1 MPLIKDGKLVAD
13 PWRNSDDGSDAPLIV
28 GLDAW
33 QANEDGIQQRNAP
46 VGIRLASDQSP
57 TLIADDI
64 ERFDVIALEFPKF
77 NDGRAYSYARLL
89 RERYGYKGELRAV
102 GNVLRDQYLFMHRC
116 GFDAFE
122 VADES
127 AAVVWEEA
135 LREISVWYQPTAD
148 KREPAATLRRKPSP
162 RRTASG
168 ASTEPDSPPAVACAG
183 YWAY

>member
-13 PWRNSDDGSDAPLIV
+13 PWQVSDDGTEAPLIV
-28 GLDAW
+28 SFEVW
-33 QANEDGIQQRNAP
+33 QANDGGIQQRNTP

-64 ERFDVIALEFPKF
+64 ERFGVIALEFPKF

-127 AAVVWEEA
+127 AAAVWEEA

-148 KREPAATLRRKPSP
+148 KRRPASALRRTSRPAA
-162 RRTASG
+162 SG
-168 ASTEPDSPPAVACAG
+168 TSSARGNPPAVACAG

>member
-13 PWRNSDDGSDAPLIV
+13 PWQGSGDGTEAPLIV
-28 GLDAW
+28 SLEAW
-33 QANEDGIQQRNAP
+33 QANEGGVQDRNAP
-46 VGIRLASDQSP
+46 IGIRLASDQAP
-57 TLIADDI
+57 ALIADDVA
-64 ERFDVIALEFPKF
+64 RFDVIALEFPKF

-102 GNVLRDQYLFMHRC
+102 GNVLRDQFLFMHRC

-122 VADES
+122 VADAS
-127 AAVVWEEA
+127 AAAVWEEA

-148 KREPAATLRRKPSP
+148 KRRPAATLRRKPRP
-162 RRTASG
+162 RQSSAGRSTDGG
-168 ASTEPDSPPAVACAG
+168 APPAVACAG